1 MVRQTATIRVKCRAD
16 SVDETAQLLA
26 WAVGY
31 PVAPAEPAESG
42 ESRWLLVRTD
52 IAYEGDSEAILERL
66 GLDMIARISGVQYWE
81 VAASDPSA
89 PNAAALDA
97 PESVLTAPPP
107 GVEEQLIA
115 ALMALPTPIALM
127 PRGNGRYV
135 WKWMEATGEAPTF
148 VGALHATLRHITDA
162 YLAIQAEAHVA
173 EERATTA
180 GLSDRELEFRLKQ
193 ALYALP
199 LPIAIEGEEPGAFRW
214 RWREAA
220 GETERFAP
228 AVVAALTHLLDAYA
242 MARGALLTSSGEALE
257 L

>member
-16 SVDETAQLLA
+16 SVDATAKLLA

-31 PVAPAEPAESG
+31 PVVPAGPTESE
-42 ESRWLLVRTD
+42 ESQWLLVLTD
-52 IAYEGDSEAILERL
+52 IAYEGDREAILERL

-81 VAASDPSA
+81 VAPSDP
-89 PNAAALDA
+89 PTPDAAIGDRESTLD
-97 PESVLTAPPP
+97 SLPP
-107 GVEEQLIA
+107 GVEAQLVA

-135 WKWMEATGEAPTF
+135 WKWMEATGEAPSF

-162 YLAIQAEAHVA
+162 YLAIQAEAHA
-173 EERATTA
+173 GEERASTSE
-180 GLSDRELEFRLKQ
+180 LSDRELEFRLKQ

-199 LPIAIEGEEPGAFRW
+199 LPIAIEGEEPDAFRW
-214 RWREAA
+214 RWCEAA

-228 AVVAALTHLLDAYA
+228 AVVAALTRLLDAYV
-242 MARGALLTSSGEALE
+242 MARGTLLTSSGEALE